1 MKRTLECLV
10 LWIALIVTAFGQ
22 VRPAELAYTDRGV
35 SKTETVRG
43 YRLGD
48 ELFLPVERLPQVGW
62 TGSVQ
67 ADRIVV
73 EAEGKRFSLPFRVFA
88 GSQSVPISQALREL
102 GAAGAWDERGMSFR
116 VLAEISRVRIEN
128 GSLQIESALTFQSKI
143 SRLPTGATAELS
155 GVKLSAA
162 AQRSLPSD
170 VTATTVRPGVVR
182 LSFPGRSLAKSPL
195 VAVSGR
201 EFSFGLDTIAV
212 PPTPPTVVETPKP
225 EPVQELPPEVIA
237 PGVGQENPP
246 ELGNEATGELALRLV
261 IEGPLA
267 SLFSLKNAN
276 GTTPKVKIE
285 ASDPGQIQLRLYQVQ
300 ASVPAGTDLHSAAVT
315 AVTAAIEGED
325 TILTFS
331 LARPCGVEVWSDG
344 DGVQIQILRPD
355 VGDGKLAGKVVVID
369 PGHGD
374 RDSGAHSAGVSE
386 KNLTLAI
393 GKKLSR
399 QLAAQGATVIMTRKT
414 DVFIS
419 LTERSAIA
427 NRNKADFFLSVHINS
442 SAKPGTSG
450 SITFYHGPSAVK
462 QLLAQCIQREI
473 AAVSGLPNIGAWSD
487 KRIYRSGF
495 AVLRNTKMPG
505 VLLELGFLNHPV
517 DRARM
522 VTENFQDAVAK
533 AVVKG
538 LRVFLGDAKSSK

>member
-1 MKRTLECLV
+1 
-10 LWIALIVTAFGQ
+10 
-22 VRPAELAYTDRGV
+22 
-35 SKTETVRG
+35 VRG

-48 ELFLPVERLPQVGW
+48 ELFLPVERLPQIGW

-73 EAEGKRFSLPFRVFA
+73 EAEGKRISLPFRVFS

-102 GAAGAWDERGMSFR
+102 GTAGTWDERGTSYR

-128 GSLQIESALTFQSKI
+128 GSLQIESSLTFQTKV
-143 SRLPTGATAELS
+143 SRTPSGATAELS
-155 GVKLSAA
+155 GVKLSPS
-162 AQRSLPSD
+162 AQRNLPSD
-170 VTATTVRPGVVR
+170 VNATLVRPGVIR
-182 LSFPGRSLAKSPL
+182 LNFPGRSLAKSPL
-195 VAVSGR
+195 VAASGR
-201 EFSFGLDTIAV
+201 EFSFSLDTIAV
-212 PPTPPTVVETPKP
+212 APAAPLVVETPKP
-225 EPVQELPPEVIA
+225 DPVQDLPPEMIA
-237 PGVGQENPP
+237 PGVGPENPP
-246 ELGNEATGELALRLV
+246 ELENEATGELALKLV
-261 IEGPLA
+261 IEGPSA
-267 SLFSLKNAN
+267 SLFSLKSAD

-285 ASDPGQIQLRLYQVQ
+285 ASDPDQVQIRLYQVQ
-300 ASVPAGTDLHSAAVT
+300 ASVPADTDIHSAAVT
-315 AVTAAIEGED
+315 AVTASIEGED

-331 LARPCGVEVWSDG
+331 LSRPCGVEVWSDG

-374 RDSGAHSAGVSE
+374 QDSGAHSAGVSE

-393 GKKLSR
+393 SKKLSR

-414 DVFIS
+414 DVFIP
-419 LTERSAIA
+419 LTERAAIA

-442 SAKPGTSG
+442 SAKPGMSG
-450 SITFYHGPSAVK
+450 SITFFHGPSAVK
-462 QLLAQCIQREI
+462 ELLAKCIQREI

-487 KRIYRSGF
+487 SRIYRSGF
-495 AVLRNTKMPG
+495 SVLRNSKMPG
-505 VLLELGFLNHPV
+505 VLLELGFINHPV